1 MRIIAEQGA
10 NWDAYLWVAYP
21 AVGTK
26 RLRNYLEGQCDKTPS
41 GSSLDNGPH
50 QPVVRLV
57 RWSCRLRRPS
67 AFGRPPCPR
76 GSNRRAHCR
85 CLLARLLGLP
95 SQPRPRRPLQRD
107 NPLASTTFCFIGSA
121 YGVPISYMLYVD
133 AFGFA
138 RGGITGGLAI
148 DAFTGIIASGLLGLM
163 LLRLSRDPRRR
174 LTNPTGIGTSAVP
187 VKSTQ

>member
-1 MRIIAEQGA
+1 
-10 NWDAYLWVAYP
+10 
-21 AVGTK
+21 
-26 RLRNYLEGQCDKTPS
+26 
-41 GSSLDNGPH
+41 
-50 QPVVRLV
+50 
-57 RWSCRLRRPS
+57 
-67 AFGRPPCPR
+67 
-76 GSNRRAHCR
+76 
-85 CLLARLLGLP
+85 
-95 SQPRPRRPLQRD
+95 
-107 NPLASTTFCFIGSA
+107 
-121 YGVPISYMLYVD
+121 MLYVD